1 MLGSHLIIS
10 DTITCLRIVE
20 DYMAGE
26 AWRLVR
32 KDKDDVGAGES
43 ELLMSTAILI
53 FELEMLEVIVLKVG
67 AGGRPD
73 AMNVVYDECM
83 LVDALASVDPYQRAI
98 LAHTVEEIAR
108 EKARIASKGKPLV
121 FGRQRYAEVI
131 SAVKEVLKVE
141 GNAVD
146 VWLVRRR
153 EWDASMDGDGQ
164 QTRNLDGSFSF
175 RPSNSTKPRP
185 QTVELVVACFL
196 HPVKALL
203 PLYAWTTILRQTTA
217 EAVVVIVL
225 QTTSA
230 GA

>member
-1 MLGSHLIIS
+1 MPRSYLIIF
-10 DTITCLRIVE
+10 DTITCLRRH
-20 DYMAGE
+20 GG
-26 AWRLVR
+26 WVR
-32 KDKDDVGAGES
+32 KDKHDVGAGEF
-43 ELLMSTAILI
+43 ELLTSTAILI
-53 FELEMLEVIVLKVG
+53 LELEKLEVVVLKVG
-67 AGGRPD
+67 AGGRLD
-73 AMNVVYDECM
+73 AMNVVWDEFM
-83 LVDALASVDPYQRAI
+83 LVDALASVDPYQLAI
-98 LAHTVEEIAR
+98 LVHTVEGIAR

-121 FGRQRYAEVI
+121 LWRQRYAEVI
-131 SAVKEVLKVE
+131 CAVKESLKVE
-141 GNAVD
+141 GNVVN
-146 VWLVRRR
+146 VWPVRRW

-164 QTRNLDGSFSF
+164 QTRNLDGSFSV

-185 QTVELVVACFL
+185 QTVELVLTCFL